1 MTSGTVERTSGRAR
15 LAATLRDLG
24 VPLPGGTC
32 YDVAGKVV
40 VITGGAD
47 GIGFALA
54 RILHDERAVV
64 ALVDVDG
71 AALAAAERAL
81 GGRRV
86 LTAVADVRDRAAMDA
101 AVREIATEAGGID
114 VIVANAGVTPP
125 PATLRQIDPADFDR
139 VVDINL
145 TGAFNTVR
153 PAIDE
158 VIARRGHVVVVSSAA
173 AFSPALGGAAYV
185 LSKAAVEQLGRI
197 LRLELAGHG
206 ATAGVAYFGI
216 VDTRLA
222 RSTLDEDELG
232 AELNSRLPWPLRR
245 RITPQRAARSV
256 ARGIAR
262 RAGSTTVPRSWQ
274 PWGLLRG
281 LLNVLIDGQLVTDR
295 RSHAFI
301 RDLEARTDR
310 QAANSP
316 ADSGKPS

>member
-1 MTSGTVERTSGRAR
+1 MSTANRV
-15 LAATLRDLG
+15 AAALRDLG
-24 VPLPGGTC
+24 IPLPGGMH

-54 RILHDERAVV
+54 RILHGKGAVV
-64 ALVDVDG
+64 ALIDVN
-71 AALAAAERAL
+71 AVALRAAEAAL
-81 GGRRV
+81 GGERV
-86 LTAVADVRDRAAMDA
+86 VTTAADVRDRAAMDT
-101 AVREIATEAGGID
+101 AVREIAAAAGGID
-114 VIVANAGVTPP
+114 VVVANAGVTPP

-139 VVDINL
+139 VIDINL
-145 TGAFNTVR
+145 MGVFNTVR

-158 VIARRGHVVVVSSAA
+158 VIARRGHIVVVSSAA

-185 LSKAAVEQLGRI
+185 VSKAASEQLGRI

-222 RSTLDEDELG
+222 QATLDEDDLG
-232 AELNSRLPWPLRR
+232 AELNSRLPRPLRR
-245 RITPQRAARSV
+245 RISAQRAARSV
-256 ARGIAR
+256 ADAISR
-262 RAGSTTVPRSWQ
+262 RAGSTTVPRAWQ

-281 LLNVLIDGQLVTDR
+281 LLNVLIDAVLVSDA
-295 RSHAFI
+295 RSHRFV

-310 QAANSP
+310 RRAGAP
-316 ADSGKPS
+316 EGR